1 MVNWVEAQKPLIHW
15 LVRGA
20 GLRRKIIEI
29 EPGTTMAMWVPK
41 HKDSRGS
48 NRAEVVVPEDKSA
61 CVNGRHGDEDGK
73 KKKKKTKKRRKEKEK
88 EKPAVVLVH
97 GFAAEGLETWQF
109 QFGVLVSQYD
119 VYIPDLFFFGG
130 SSTASADRSPGF
142 QARCLSAALDELGV
156 RRCTAVGFSYGGMV
170 AFKMAEHRP
179 DLVRSL
185 VISGSVFAMT
195 DSISRATLDQLGFA
209 SSSELLMPESVKGLK
224 ALLSISMHKKLW
236 FPNFLYKDFLEVMFT
251 NRKERKELLEGLLIS
266 NKDSKVPSLDQR
278 ILLLWG
284 ENDNLFNLEFAK
296 DMKEQLGENTTLE
309 VIKKAGHLL
318 HIERPCVYNRHLKK
332 FLSVVQAAEA
342 EAKQRQRQRNEQTPD
357 LFYYSVIKF
366 VN

>member
-1 MVNWVEAQKPLIHW
+1 MVNWVAAQMPLLHW

-20 GLRRKIIEI
+20 GLRRQSIEI

-41 HKDSRGS
+41 HKASRGS
-48 NRAEVVVPEDKSA
+48 SRAEVVVPEDKSA
-61 CVNGRHGDEDGK
+61 GVNVRRGDEDEK
-73 KKKKKTKKRRKEKEK
+73 KRRRKEKKK

-97 GFAAEGLETWQF
+97 GFAAEGLVTWQF
-109 QFGVLVSQYD
+109 QFGVLVNQYD

-170 AFKMAEHRP
+170 AFEMAEQRP

-185 VISGSVFAMT
+185 VISGSVFAVT
-195 DSISRATLDQLGFA
+195 DSISQETLDQLGFA

-251 NRKERKELLEGLLIS
+251 NRKERAELLEGLLIS
-266 NKDSKVPSLDQR
+266 NKDAKVPSLDQR

-318 HIERPCVYNRHLKK
+318 HLERPCVYNRHLKK
-332 FLSVVQAAEA
+332 FLSAVQAAEA
-342 EAKQRQRQRNEQTPD
+342 EAEAKE
-357 LFYYSVIKF
+357 
-366 VN
+366 